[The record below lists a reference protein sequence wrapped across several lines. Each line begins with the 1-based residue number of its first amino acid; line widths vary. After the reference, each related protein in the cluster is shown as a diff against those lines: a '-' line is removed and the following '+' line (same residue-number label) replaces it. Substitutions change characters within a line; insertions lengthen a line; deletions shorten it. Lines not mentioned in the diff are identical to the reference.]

1 MNEFTDSKVSQVIG
15 TRFQLGDFDISD
27 RKILAASLHLT
38 KSDRGDIWAGLI
50 GADILWDYDAVID
63 FGSDTL
69 YLRRQTKANSSL
81 RGSQY

>member
-1 MNEFTDSKVSQVIG
+1 MNEFPDSKISQVIG
-15 TRFQLGDFDISD
+15 TQFRIGDYDLSN

-63 FGSDTL
+63 FGSKTL
-69 YLRRQTKANSSL
+69 YLRLSDKKK
-81 RGSQY
+81 

>member
-1 MNEFTDSKVSQVIG
+1 MNEFPDSKITQVFGARFRIG
-15 TRFQLGDFDISD
+15 DYDLSR

-63 FGSDTL
+63 FGSKTL
-69 YLRRQTKANSSL
+69 YLRKELGAKSPANAS
-81 RGSQY
+81 